1 MFAGGDWRGQ
11 TCRAVDVNFLS
22 IWEHFD
28 DHAGELGVV
37 GNSRLKQLLVKLR
50 TDLYWFLLIQN
61 MHMWKHFFGEAW
73 SSWFVQ
79 AKISLS
85 QELLRETSCHVTGL
99 RCPMVSRYLR
109 WWWRQSKFSKKWA
122 VRAQESRN
130 TVSSFFHY
138 SLAALWCGMWFLFSL
153 RLYLSILPILPFDL
167 INFNGS

>member
-1 MFAGGDWRGQ
+1 MWTFGRSGNILTITQ
-11 TCRAVDVNFLS
+11 ENL
-22 IWEHFD
+22 
-28 DHAGELGVV
+28 ELLETPGW
-37 GNSRLKQLLVKLR
+37 SKKKLVKLR
-50 TDLYWFLLIQN
+50 IDLYWFLLIQN
-61 MHMWKHFFGEAW
+61 MHMWKDFFGEAW

-99 RCPMVSRYLR
+99 RCPMVSRYLSYLR

-130 TVSSFFHY
+130 TVSSFFH
-138 SLAALWCGMWFLFSL
+138 SLAALWGCGRCGMWFLFSL
-153 RLYLSILPILPFDL
+153 RLYLSILSILPFDL